1 MPKVNDIISLFN
13 DKLKAGAFSGH
24 VFQQGK
30 FYGLATPYPIKEG
43 DKDVGMEIAVVGL
56 DGETKDVSI
65 DDTYP
70 FQMYHRILNVGYVP
84 GTSTTNYN
92 MVAVVYANKKRLRKH
107 ESDLAFMI
115 KSEMEKR
122 FSLTDLGTSGI
133 SAVAAYFTA
142 ANFDS
147 NQVFNQE
154 YKANGYIQDPEKIYF
169 AMTYTLSVDAS
180 PGCVTCSECE

>member
-1 MPKVNDIISLFN
+1 MPQVNAIVSLFN

-30 FYGLATPYPIKEG
+30 FYGLATPYLIKEDG
-43 DKDVGMEIAVVGL
+43 KEVGMEIAVVGL

-70 FQMYHRILNVGYVP
+70 FQMYHRILSVGYVS

-92 MVAVVYANKKRLRKH
+92 MVAVVYADKKRLRKH
-107 ESDLAFMI
+107 ESDLSFMI

-122 FSLTDLGTSGI
+122 FSPSDLGASGI
-133 SAVAAYFTA
+133 SAVAAYFSS

-154 YKANGYIQDPEKIYF
+154 YKANGFIQDPEKIYF
-169 AMTYTLSVDAS
+169 AMNYTLSVDAS
-180 PGCVTCSECE
+180 AGCVTCSECN